1 MAHLFHTLKRT
12 KQWHHTH
19 IKHTHRSSQ
28 TLSTHIP
35 SCTTGAH
42 RSPSHLRAFLLFYT
56 DAASL
61 QLHACHTRPAGRT
74 SCSANP
80 ICRHCFMSFTTCPP
94 EQKQPLRTTAKHTGF
109 HLACSPSLSP
119 ATHTLLRRLIPYPY
133 SSVMPT
139 GFKSSRKHIGLLPHD
154 SSTKDVTLVP
164 NTQMDQAVL
173 SHSLNTRRSSQTL
186 STYVPSC
193 TTGAHS
199 SPSRLRGFLLFYTD
213 AASLQL
219 HGRHTRPAGPL
230 APQTLS
236 AGIAS

>member
-119 ATHTLLRRLIPYPY
+119 ATHTLLRRLIPKAWWTSAHASFLKRP
-133 SSVMPT
+133 SPAAGDQSIATAETKMLWDIPA
-139 GFKSSRKHIGLLPHD
+139 
-154 SSTKDVTLVP
+154 STEH
-164 NTQMDQAVL
+164 QQIY
-173 SHSLNTRRSSQTL
+173 H
-186 STYVPSC
+186 
-193 TTGAHS
+193 
-199 SPSRLRGFLLFYTD
+199 
-213 AASLQL
+213 
-219 HGRHTRPAGPL
+219 
-230 APQTLS
+230 
-236 AGIAS
+236 

>member
-94 EQKQPLRTTAKHTGF
+94 EQKQALRTRAKRTGF
-109 HLACSPSLSP
+109 HLACSPNKPQSCH
-119 ATHTLLRRLIPYPY
+119 THTLLRGLSPKAWLGISTCIILQTPQP
-133 SSVMPT
+133 SSK
-139 GFKSSRKHIGLLPHD
+139 G
-154 SSTKDVTLVP
+154 TKRCE
-164 NTQMDQAVL
+164 
-173 SHSLNTRRSSQTL
+173 S
-186 STYVPSC
+186 
-193 TTGAHS
+193 
-199 SPSRLRGFLLFYTD
+199 
-213 AASLQL
+213 
-219 HGRHTRPAGPL
+219 
-230 APQTLS
+230 
-236 AGIAS
+236 

>member
-56 DAASL
+56 DAAPL

-119 ATHTLLRRLIPYPY
+119 ATHTLLRRLIPKAWWTSARASFLKCP
-133 SSVMPT
+133 SPAAGDQSVATAETKMLWDIPA
-139 GFKSSRKHIGLLPHD
+139 
-154 SSTKDVTLVP
+154 STEH
-164 NTQMDQAVL
+164 QQIY
-173 SHSLNTRRSSQTL
+173 H
-186 STYVPSC
+186 
-193 TTGAHS
+193 
-199 SPSRLRGFLLFYTD
+199 
-213 AASLQL
+213 
-219 HGRHTRPAGPL
+219 
-230 APQTLS
+230 
-236 AGIAS
+236 

>member
-94 EQKQPLRTTAKHTGF
+94 EQKQALRTTAKRTGF
-109 HLACSPSLSP
+109 HLACSSTSLTP
-119 ATHTLLRRLIPYPY
+119 ATHIPCYADSAPKPGWA
-133 SSVMPT
+133 SARASFFKRPSPAAREQSVAKAETKML
-139 GFKSSRKHIGLLPHD
+139 GDILA
-154 SSTKDVTLVP
+154 STERE
-164 NTQMDQAVL
+164 QIY
-173 SHSLNTRRSSQTL
+173 R
-186 STYVPSC
+186 
-193 TTGAHS
+193 
-199 SPSRLRGFLLFYTD
+199 
-213 AASLQL
+213 
-219 HGRHTRPAGPL
+219 
-230 APQTLS
+230 
-236 AGIAS
+236 

>member
-1 MAHLFHTLKRT
+1 MHTTPAQRMAHLFHTLKRT

-94 EQKQPLRTTAKHTGF
+94 EQKQTLRTRAKYWIPPGLLPHKP
-109 HLACSPSLSP
+109 HSCH
-119 ATHTLLRRLIPYPY
+119 THTLLCRLSPKAWLGTSTCIILQTPQP
-133 SSVMPT
+133 SSKGT
-139 GFKSSRKHIGLLPHD
+139 KRCD
-154 SSTKDVTLVP
+154 S
-164 NTQMDQAVL
+164 
-173 SHSLNTRRSSQTL
+173 
-186 STYVPSC
+186 
-193 TTGAHS
+193 
-199 SPSRLRGFLLFYTD
+199 
-213 AASLQL
+213 
-219 HGRHTRPAGPL
+219 
-230 APQTLS
+230 
-236 AGIAS
+236 